1 MMIERPTT
9 TNQPTNALI
18 LSSFYLISF
27 HFPLYC
33 SNEFIEASGQFFSS
47 VLTNEF
53 QIKTTNNKQYV
64 EAVSKQY
71 HHQYCAGVLRFCV
84 ILQELTDKPAHTTTT
99 TTMAII
105 IEWNSRSLI
114 VNKNKTTTTFRYYW
128 FDG

>member
-1 MMIERPTT
+1 MIERPTT

-47 VLTNEF
+47 
-53 QIKTTNNKQYV
+53 YV

-114 VNKNKTTTTFRYYW
+114 VNKNKTTTTFATIGLM
-128 FDG
+128 DN